1 MKRLFFTILFSAVLS
16 AISANAQKVELDKV
30 IIDKDNCT
38 ITNKATGKTFN
49 LYGDVEIVEDY
60 SSADF
65 CVKLVDAYCFA
76 DICVQMVN
84 SSFTK
89 CCEFQKVNSFGNV
102 KVKIVE
108 AYTFADICVKLVDA
122 FPKINRR

>member
-38 ITNKATGKTFN
+38 ITRKSDGKVFN
-49 LYGDVEIVEDY
+49 LYGDVQIVDDY

-65 CVKLVDAYCFA
+65 CIKLVDSYSFA

-89 CCEFQKVNSFGNV
+89 CCEFQKVDSFGDV
-102 KVKIVE
+102 KVKIVD
-108 AYTFADICVKLVDA
+108 AYSFADICVKIVDS
-122 FPKINRR
+122 FPKINRQ